1 MEDQVKTRVAALLV
15 RQMESPH
22 LDGDAMVT
30 MEMCDHIRRGYGHIV
45 LDGFKENMKHSTAP
59 VQIKTLNVLNQCVL
73 NSGPE
78 FAVTLSSEK
87 WTDRFFKIAKSAENE
102 AVKEKIVRLIVDWTR
117 TYRTTGFQQC
127 ASRFANSKTLGP
139 VFIRIAGE
147 QRRSIESGSGS
158 SYPQQAAGSSSA
170 SLYGGGLRSGAQT
183 GSQQQQRSVARGAS
197 SSSSYRQQQYA
208 DPQQSSTS
216 SSFSTQ
222 QQQQQQQHHQHESPN
237 SRLLTNI
244 DTFLLD
250 AQGDLASL
258 EYALENPDMLDESIA
273 RECKKHKMH
282 AGRILQHDDI
292 PENVAGPLMSLLEQ
306 LSAAIE
312 IFEAIT
318 AIDIGEGGV
327 GNSMLRQ
334 SRGLPPSTGTKGG
347 ATAPGGVKQS
357 SDDDDDDDEPVAAK
371 KPRGANVSVDLQ
383 AQAQAETER
392 LLEKER
398 KEAADL
404 RKQLDEER
412 AKAEELQR
420 KFTDAKTKNKKAVA
434 LVEEY
439 AEKIDSLEA
448 QLAEKAAADSQ
459 PARPTAPPQ
468 IIEKVVERKRMV
480 DSRLVSGIQA
490 QLQALRQGLRLVRS
504 KATEAVK
511 DTDLD
516 MAKIRGSVGQLVA
529 AGEHARQSDLKALHW
544 AQELY
549 KKEVKLRKQYYNT
562 IQELKGNIR
571 VYVRTRPMSESEI
584 QGGHTSIVSFPSPDE
599 IRIHDPVSGRLKVM
613 EFDQVYSPE
622 TSQEQVFAD
631 TSPLIDSVVDGYNVC
646 IFAYGQTG
654 SGKTFT
660 MNGYADKGINKRA
673 LDRLFSIISEREDS
687 EESTVHVSVLEIY
700 CEQIRDL
707 LVPRSEA
714 AKTSYDV
721 KMGGPYGN
729 YVTNLKETQVCSPSD
744 IDMIIDQAQA
754 NRSEGKT
761 DMNAHSSRS
770 HMILYMLVKTRN
782 KHTNA
787 QSYGKLSLVD
797 LAGSERLDKSGSEGQ
812 QAKEAV
818 AINKSLS
825 ALGDVIAGLGQTG
838 KTHVPFRNSLLTFLL
853 QDSMAGQAK
862 VLMFCCVSPASYN
875 ASESNSSLQFAARA
889 RGVSLGQVKK
899 NVVAGQ

>member
-1 MEDQVKTRVAALLV
+1 MEEQVRTRVASLLV
-15 RQMESPH
+15 RQMESANP
-22 LDGDAMVT
+22 DGEPMVT
-30 MEMCDHIRRGYGHIV
+30 MEMCDHIRRGYGMIV
-45 LDGFKENMKHSTAP
+45 LDAIKENLKHGSAP
-59 VQIKTLNVLNQCVL
+59 VQLKTLNVLNQCVL

-78 FAVTLSSEK
+78 FAVALSSEK
-87 WTDRFFKIAKSAENE
+87 WTDRLFKIGKSAESE
-102 AVKEKIVRLIVDWTR
+102 VVRDKIVRLVVDWTR

-147 QRRSIESGSGS
+147 QRRAIEAGNASFANSNNNS
-158 SYPQQAAGSSSA
+158 VYAVPAGSQNA
-170 SLYGGGLRSGAQT
+170 ARGGGPTRAQYMDPSGRSSFATAPPQASAAT
-183 GSQQQQRSVARGAS
+183 NANS
-197 SSSSYRQQQYA
+197 SSSS
-208 DPQQSSTS
+208 PTS
-216 SSFSTQ
+216 
-222 QQQQQQQHHQHESPN
+222 N
-237 SRLLTNI
+237 RLLSNI

-258 EYALENPDMLDESIA
+258 EYSLENPDMLDENIA

-292 PENVAGPLMSLLEQ
+292 PEDVARPLMSLLEQ
-306 LSAAIE
+306 LSSAIE

-327 GNSMLRQ
+327 GNTVLRNTYSQ
-334 SRGLPPSTGTKGG
+334 GAGTKGQ
-347 ATAPGGVKQS
+347 TAVQSFGSTTVKQS
-357 SDDDDDDDEPVAAK
+357 SDDDDDEEDAKPAVAAASRVA
-371 KPRGANVSVDLQ
+371 PGRRRVGDVSIDLQ
-383 AQAQAETER
+383 AQAQAETVR

-398 KEAADL
+398 QEGAQL
-404 RKQLDEER
+404 RKQLDDEKQR
-412 AKAEELQR
+412 AEEFQK

-439 AEKIDSLEA
+439 AEKIDQLEA
-448 QLAEKAAADSQ
+448 QLAEAPAAAASAT
-459 PARPTAPPQ
+459 PAKPPPPQ
-468 IIEKVVERKRMV
+468 VIEKIIEKKAKV
-480 DSRLVSGIQA
+480 DPQVLQNIQFA
-490 QLQALRQGLRLVRS
+490 TASLRQDLRAVRS
-504 KATEAVK
+504 RASEAMK

-516 MAKIRGSVGQLVA
+516 MAKIRASIGQIVA
-529 AGEHARQSDLKALHW
+529 SGEHARQSDLKALQW

-549 KKEVKLRKQYYNT
+549 KKEMKLRKQYYNT

-571 VYVRTRPMSESEI
+571 VYVRTRPMSETELS
-584 QGGHTSIVSFPSPDE
+584 GGHTCVLTFPSGDE
-599 IRIHDPVSGRLKVM
+599 IRIQDPTSGRLKVM
-613 EFDQVYSPE
+613 EFDQVYSPA
-622 TSQEQVFAD
+622 TSQEQVFSD
-631 TSPLIDSVVDGYNVC
+631 TAPLIDSVVDGYNVC

-660 MNGYADKGINKRA
+660 MSGYTDKGINKRA
-673 LDRLFSIISEREDS
+673 LDRLFSIIAEREES

-707 LVPRSEA
+707 LVSRNEA
-714 AKTSYDV
+714 SKTVYDV

-729 YVTNLKETQVCSPSD
+729 YVTNLKEAQVVCAGD
-744 IDMIIDQAQA
+744 IDSIMNLAQS

-761 DMNAHSSRS
+761 DMNSHSSRS
-770 HMILYMLVKTRN
+770 HMILYVIVKTRN

-875 ASESNSSLQFAARA
+875 TSETNSSLQFAARA

-899 NVVAGQ
+899 NVVPETPR